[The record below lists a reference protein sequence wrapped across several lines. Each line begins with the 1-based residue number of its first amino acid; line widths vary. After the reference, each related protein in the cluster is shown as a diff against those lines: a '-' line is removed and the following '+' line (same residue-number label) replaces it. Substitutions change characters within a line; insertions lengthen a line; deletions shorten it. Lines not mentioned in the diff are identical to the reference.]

1 MCDKAH
7 AQAFVLSY
15 LSLHDEPN
23 GKGHVTHSSVGGAIL
38 VLLLLLLLLLKEHR
52 GRR

>member
-1 MCDKAH
+1 MCAIYF
-7 AQAFVLSY
+7 AQASALSY